1 MKFKK
6 PHFIVDYT
14 KISKESSNRIQST
27 YKFFSLSEADAI
39 VVLGGDGFMLDILKQ
54 YQDLDLPF
62 YGINKG
68 TVGFLMNQNPVKTI
82 GINDE
87 ARKDSHLVYVNQADG
102 LKGIL
107 NRDFDEWS
115 NFDSWESISVQQWI
129 FSRALEVFRG
139 KKIDIKCDCCENNNL
154 IPNDFESIKKE
165 KCFGKKSAYMIEK
178 VVDEIVLAKARRES
192 DGTYS
197 A

>member
-1 MKFKK
+1 
-6 PHFIVDYT
+6 
-14 KISKESSNRIQST
+14 
-27 YKFFSLSEADAI
+27 
-39 VVLGGDGFMLDILKQ
+39 
-54 YQDLDLPF
+54 
-62 YGINKG
+62 
-68 TVGFLMNQNPVKTI
+68 MNQNSVKTI

-87 ARKDSHLVYVNQADG
+87 PRKDSHLVYVNQADG

-115 NFDSWESISVQQWI
+115 NFDNWESISVQQWI
-129 FSRALEVFRG
+129 FSMALEVCRG
-139 KKIDIKCDCCENNNL
+139 MKIDIKCDCCEH
-154 IPNDFESIKKE
+154 IDFISNDFVNIKQE

-178 VVDEIVLAKARRES
+178 VVDEILLAKARRES

>member
-1 MKFKK
+1 
-6 PHFIVDYT
+6 
-14 KISKESSNRIQST
+14 
-27 YKFFSLSEADAI
+27 
-39 VVLGGDGFMLDILKQ
+39 
-54 YQDLDLPF
+54 
-62 YGINKG
+62 
-68 TVGFLMNQNPVKTI
+68 MNQNSVKTI

-87 ARKDSHLVYVNQADG
+87 PRKDSHLVYVNQADG

-115 NFDSWESISVQQWI
+115 NFDGWESISVQQWI

-139 KKIDIKCDCCENNNL
+139 KKIDIKCDCCEYV
-154 IPNDFESIKKE
+154 DFSSIDFKAIEKE
-165 KCFGKKSAYMIEK
+165 RCFGKKSAYMIEE
-178 VVDEIVLAKARRES
+178 VVNEILIAKKRRES

>member
-1 MKFKK
+1 
-6 PHFIVDYT
+6 
-14 KISKESSNRIQST
+14 
-27 YKFFSLSEADAI
+27 
-39 VVLGGDGFMLDILKQ
+39 
-54 YQDLDLPF
+54 
-62 YGINKG
+62 
-68 TVGFLMNQNPVKTI
+68 MNQNSFKII
-82 GINDE
+82 GI
-87 ARKDSHLVYVNQADG
+87 KDVSRIDAYLFHINQVDG
-102 LKGIL
+102 LQSIL
-107 NRDFDEWS
+107 KRDFDEWS

-139 KKIDIKCDCCENNNL
+139 KKIDIKCDCCQHNDL

>member
-1 MKFKK
+1 
-6 PHFIVDYT
+6 
-14 KISKESSNRIQST
+14 
-27 YKFFSLSEADAI
+27 
-39 VVLGGDGFMLDILKQ
+39 
-54 YQDLDLPF
+54 
-62 YGINKG
+62 
-68 TVGFLMNQNPVKTI
+68 MNENSVKTI
-82 GINDE
+82 GIKDQS
-87 ARKDSHLVYVNQADG
+87 RKDSNLVYINQVDG

-107 NRDFDEWS
+107 NMHFDEWS
-115 NFDSWESISVQQWI
+115 NFDCWETISVQQWI
-129 FSRALEVFRG
+129 FSRALEVYKG
-139 KKIDIKCDCCENNNL
+139 MKIDIKCDCCEYNDL

>member
-1 MKFKK
+1 
-6 PHFIVDYT
+6 
-14 KISKESSNRIQST
+14 
-27 YKFFSLSEADAI
+27 
-39 VVLGGDGFMLDILKQ
+39 
-54 YQDLDLPF
+54 
-62 YGINKG
+62 
-68 TVGFLMNQNPVKTI
+68 
-82 GINDE
+82 
-87 ARKDSHLVYVNQADG
+87 VYVNQADG

-129 FSRALEVFRG
+129 FSRALEVLRG
-139 KKIDIKCDCCENNNL
+139 KKIDIKCDCCENNTL
-154 IPNDFESIKKE
+154 IPNDFERIKKE